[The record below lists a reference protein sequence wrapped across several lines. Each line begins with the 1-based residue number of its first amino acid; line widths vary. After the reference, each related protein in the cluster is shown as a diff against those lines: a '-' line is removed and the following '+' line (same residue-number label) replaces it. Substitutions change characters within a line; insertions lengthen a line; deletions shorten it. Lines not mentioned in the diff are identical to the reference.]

1 MKSMRKNEKDYN
13 VFIYR
18 LVYLA
23 GTCMQSDVVLFFVPL
38 GLGDIASDSVVDSR
52 EAWLT
57 DRSLK

>member
-23 GTCMQSDVVLFFVPL
+23 GTCMQSDVVLFFCHTY
-38 GLGDIASDSVVDSR
+38 GYK
-52 EAWLT
+52 LT
-57 DRSLK
+57 L